1 MAVYWLDSEDEDIW
15 FPNPKEAEESGL
27 IAVCGDLSLERLI
40 LAYTN
45 GFFPWYSYKLEEHVH
60 WFCPQQRFVIF
71 PEEIHIS
78 HSMRQLLKK
87 RNYEV
92 TFNKDFEGVMR
103 NCGKVDARNEDEGA
117 WLGEHIIEAYKRL
130 HALGFAY
137 SVEVWEKKTDENG
150 EESRAMVGG
159 LYGVSFNNVFVGESM
174 FSLVPNGS
182 KIALIYLA
190 SALKGKEN
198 CFIDCQI
205 RTDHLESMGGRYI
218 SYDEYMQIL
227 EKDLKGV
234 FY

>member
-1 MAVYWLDSEDEDIW
+1 MAVYWLGDDNDDIW
-15 FPNPKEAEESGL
+15 FPDPRDAEDSGL
-27 IAVCGDLSLERLI
+27 IAVGGDLSLERLI

-45 GFFPWYSYKLEEHVH
+45 GFFPWYSYKLEEDIH

-78 HSMRQLLKK
+78 HSMRQVLRK

-103 NCGKVDARNEDEGA
+103 NCGKVDNRCDDEGA
-117 WLGEHIIEAYKRL
+117 WLGEHIIEAYMQLYR
-130 HALGFAY
+130 LGFAY
-137 SVEVWEKKTDENG
+137 SVEVWEKKSDDNG
-150 EESRAMVGG
+150 EEVRTMVGG

-174 FSLVPNGS
+174 FSMVPNGS

-190 SALKGKEN
+190 TALKEKEN

-218 SYDEYMQIL
+218 PYDEYMEIL
-227 EKDLKGV
+227 KKDIKSV
-234 FY
+234 FS

>member
-27 IAVCGDLSLERLI
+27 IAVGGDLSLERLI

-150 EESRAMVGG
+150 EETRAMVGG